1 MSYVIIKTV
10 VKDGEDY
17 WDVQFED
24 GHTISAAKADYLDSF
39 QLVDE
44 HCMQEGQSLPT
55 EWRYE

>member
-17 WDVQFED
+17 WDIQFEH
-24 GHTISAAKADYLDSF
+24 GHTITERKEDVPDAF

-44 HCMQEGQSLPT
+44 FCVENSEPLPT